1 MAEPATHHRL
11 DGLEPDNLLAF
22 LALLGLLRALEV
34 VRAEWWPRA
43 AWDVDRSPL
52 RPVLVISEAHS
63 PSSIA
68 EAAAEGAGLVSE
80 IYSFPAEKPVARAQ
94 RDLNYSE
101 GFARRLLEDVAARGN
116 RDAAALWAA
125 VMSDAAT
132 HDGQI
137 EATPLCLLFGQGHQH
152 FLDRL
157 AEVPRLPA
165 PPARGRGRNRK
176 ALTPGETLEEA
187 LFEPWQREDPT
198 PGFRWDPAEDVRYA
212 LRASDPSD
220 EKSTTQHGANRLAVL
235 GLPIFT
241 AVPAHRGRRVRLQV
255 IGTVG
260 GRDFLVCWPIW
271 RTPASLA
278 AIRAMLSHPGL
289 TARDPAAELAH
300 LGVVQ
305 VRCAR
310 RIVVGRYM
318 NFSRAEVVGS
328 NEAPA

>member
-1 MAEPATHHRL
+1 MAEQVTRHRL

-22 LALLGLLRALEV
+22 LALLGLLRALEA
-34 VRAEWWPRA
+34 VRAEWRPRA

-52 RPVLVISEAHS
+52 RPVLALSQPHF

-68 EAAAEGAGLVSE
+68 EAAAEGTGLLSE
-80 IYSFPAEKPVARAQ
+80 VYTFPAEKPDARAQ
-94 RDLNYSE
+94 RDLNYSD
-101 GFARRLLEDVAARGN
+101 GFARELLEDVAARRK
-116 RDAAALWAA
+116 RDAADLWAA

-132 HDGQI
+132 NDGQI

-152 FLDRL
+152 FLARL

-165 PPARGRGRNRK
+165 PPARGRGTNRRT
-176 ALTPGETLEEA
+176 LTPAETLEEA
-187 LFEPWQREDPT
+187 LFEPWRREDPT

-212 LRASDPSD
+212 LRASDPSG

-235 GLPIFT
+235 GLPVFT
-241 AVPAHRGRRVRLQV
+241 AVPVQRGRRVRLKV
-255 IGTVG
+255 IGTAR
-260 GRDFLVCWPIW
+260 GRDFFVYWPIW

-289 TARDPAAELAH
+289 TAEDSAEVEH

-305 VRCAR
+305 IRRAR
-310 RIVVGRYM
+310 RIVVGRFM
-318 NFSRAEVVGS
+318 NFSRAEVVG
-328 NEAPA
+328 